1 MVINTT
7 IDAVYYINMNKSIK
21 RREHMIELLKD
32 DIFDNMKK
40 HRSIAIDRSKKNIM
54 SVLKANLVN
63 INLEKCSIIEYACLL
78 SHLKTIVKFAKS
90 DYNIALILEDDVS
103 LEYKQYW
110 KNSLEDCILNAPKDW
125 GILQLCYLR
134 LNPNKIKKNLYNSE
148 YSTSSV
154 AYLINKNSALKFLKK
169 IYVNN
174 KFILNKDYNHQS
186 DGLLYSLIK
195 TYLYKYPYFTYKTD
209 NSTIHPHHIKEYHI
223 PSKKILTKFVKERK

>member
-21 RREHMIELLKD
+21 RKKYMIELLKD

-40 HRSIAIDRSKKNIM
+40 HRSIAIDGSKKNIM

-78 SHLKTIVKFAKS
+78 SHLKTILKFAKS

-110 KNSLEDCILNAPKDW
+110 KNNLEDCILDAPKDW
-125 GILQLCYLR
+125 GILQLCYLPF
-134 LNPNKIKKNLYNSE
+134 NPIPKKIYDNKINY
-148 YSTSSV
+148 SSV
-154 AYLINKNSALKFLKK
+154 AYLINKDSALKFLKK
-169 IYVNN
+169 IYVDN
-174 KFILNKDYNHQS
+174 KFILDNNIKHVPDP
-186 DGLLYSLIK
+186 LLYILIK
-195 TYLYKYPYFTYKTD
+195 TYVYKYPYFTYKTD
-209 NSTIHPHHIKEYHI
+209 NSTIHPNHIKKYHI
-223 PSKKILTKFVKERK
+223 PPKKILTEFLKKRK